1 MNPRAIPAPGAWD
14 ELRKTFRWQVP
25 AGFNIARACCDSWA
39 MADPDRTAIVHIGED
54 GAVTTWTYGQLK
66 RASDRL
72 ANAFAA
78 RGVGRGD
85 RVAVLLPQC
94 PEVMITHFAAHKL
107 GAISL
112 PLFTLFGP
120 DALAFRLADS
130 GAKLAV
136 TDPANLEKL
145 VNLRPELPDLK
156 EIFVTGPVQAPLRSF
171 DDEIA
176 GASDQLVPVDTIA
189 DDPAILIY
197 TSGTTGSPKG
207 ALHAQRFLIGH
218 LPSVELQHEFLP
230 QPGDVGWTPADW
242 AWIGGLMDLAM
253 PCLYHGVPL
262 VSHRFAKFDPEAA
275 YRLIAD
281 HGVRNLFLPPTAL
294 KLMRQAPVP
303 RGVDIRSIGSGGES
317 LGADLLAWGH
327 ESLGAPI
334 NEIYGQTECNLVIST
349 CHGAMDIRPG
359 TMGRAVPGHEVAIL
373 DGEGM
378 PLPPG
383 EIGEICVRAPDP
395 VMFLGYW
402 NQPEKTAEK
411 FTGDWLRTGDL
422 GHCDEDGYFTYSSRD
437 DDVITSAGYRIGPT
451 EIENCLT
458 GDPDVVMA
466 AAVGLP
472 DPVRT
477 EIVAAF
483 VVLRDGAQTEGLIE
497 RLTHRVKS
505 RVSPHVAPRKIT
517 FVESLPMT
525 ATGKIMRRALR
536 ER

>member
-145 VNLRPELPDLK
+145 VSLRPELPDLK
-156 EIFVTGPVQAPLRSF
+156 EIYVTGPVRAPLRSF
-171 DDEIA
+171 GDEIA

-317 LGADLLAWGH
+317 LGADLFDWGMTA
-327 ESLGAPI
+327 LGAPI
-334 NEIYGQTECNLVIST
+334 NELYGQTECNLVVSS
-349 CHGAMDIRPG
+349 CHG
-359 TMGRAVPGHEVAIL
+359 
-373 DGEGM
+373 
-378 PLPPG
+378 
-383 EIGEICVRAPDP
+383 
-395 VMFLGYW
+395 
-402 NQPEKTAEK
+402 
-411 FTGDWLRTGDL
+411 
-422 GHCDEDGYFTYSSRD
+422 
-437 DDVITSAGYRIGPT
+437 
-451 EIENCLT
+451 
-458 GDPDVVMA
+458 
-466 AAVGLP
+466 
-472 DPVRT
+472 
-477 EIVAAF
+477 
-483 VVLRDGAQTEGLIE
+483 
-497 RLTHRVKS
+497 
-505 RVSPHVAPRKIT
+505 
-517 FVESLPMT
+517 
-525 ATGKIMRRALR
+525 
-536 ER
+536 